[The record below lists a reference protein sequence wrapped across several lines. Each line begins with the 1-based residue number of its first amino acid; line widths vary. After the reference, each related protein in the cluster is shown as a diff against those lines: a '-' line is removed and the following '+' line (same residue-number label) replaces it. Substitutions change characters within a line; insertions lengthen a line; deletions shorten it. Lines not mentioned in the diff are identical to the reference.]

1 MKNKSRLFALA
12 GVTLLSA
19 SVLAACGGAKQA
31 SDKAAAASTYTY
43 VYTSDPESL
52 DYTLVN
58 KSTTGDLVANFVDGL
73 LENDEYG
80 NLVPSLAEDW
90 KVSKDG
96 LTYTYTLRED
106 AKWFTVDG
114 EEYGQITAE
123 DFVTGLKHA
132 ADNSSEAL
140 YLVQNSIVGLD
151 EYVKGE
157 TKDFSTVGVK
167 ALDEKTVQYTLKQPE
182 SFWNSKLT
190 MGIMFPV
197 NAEFLESKGK
207 DYGTPNPD
215 SILYSG
221 PYLLSALTAKSSLEY
236 TKNPNYWDADN
247 VHIDHVKFT
256 YYDGSD
262 PDSLI
267 KGFKEGNY
275 SNARVFPNS
284 STYDATKKEFGDYIR
299 YGLQDATTYFGTFNF
314 NRSAYEYTAKT
325 TDKQKEST
333 QKAIRNKDFRQAL
346 TFAFNKEAYASQN
359 VGKDAAPNIV
369 RNTLSPT
376 DFVTIGEKNYGDVV
390 QENIVKLGDEW
401 KDVNFVDGQNGLY
414 NVDKA
419 KAEFAKAKT
428 ALEAEGVEF
437 PIHLDLPVYQSS
449 EIQVQMA
456 SSFKQTIEEAI
467 GSDNVVIDL
476 HPLDEDAYYKIT
488 YYTETPEQNDFD
500 ISTASGWGPDYQD
513 PSTYLDIFKASSG
526 EQLRVLGM
534 VPGEELTK
542 TVGLDKFEEML
553 KSAESETLDTVA
565 RYTKYAEAEAYLL
578 DNAYFITSYSR
589 GGTPGV
595 SKLVPF
601 SGSYGVTGIK
611 GSVSFK
617 RVKVQDEA
625 VKTEDYLKAREAWFK
640 AKAESNAK
648 YQESLA
654 DHVE

>member
-1 MKNKSRLFALA
+1 MKNKNRLFALA

-31 SDKAAAASTYTY
+31 SDKSAASTYTY
-43 VYTSDPESL
+43 VYTSDPETL
-52 DYTLVN
+52 DYSISN
-58 KSTTGDLVANFVDGL
+58 KTTTGDLVANFVDGL

-207 DYGTPNPD
+207 DYGAPTPD

-247 VHIDHVKFT
+247 VHIENVKFT

-284 STYDATKKEFGDYIR
+284 PTYDATKKEFGDYIR
-299 YGLQDATTYFGTFNF
+299 YGLQQSATYYGTFNF
-314 NRSAYEYTAKT
+314 NRSAYEHTAKT

-333 QKAIRNKDFRQAL
+333 KKAILNKDFRQAL

-359 VGKDAAPNIV
+359 VGKDAALNIV
-369 RNTLSPT
+369 RNTLIPT
-376 DFVTIGEKNYGDVV
+376 DFVTIGEKNFGELV
-390 QENIVKLGDEW
+390 QEDIMKYGDEW
-401 KDVNFVDGQNGLY
+401 KDVSLAGGQNSLY

-437 PIHLDLPVYQSS
+437 PIHLDMPISQSR
-449 EIQVQMA
+449 EVNVQMA
-456 SSFKQTIEEAI
+456 SSFKQTIEEAL
-467 GSDNVVIDL
+467 GTDNVVIDL
-476 HPLDEDAYYKIT
+476 HPLDDEEYYNIT

-534 VPGEELTK
+534 VPNDELTK
-542 TVGLDKFEEML
+542 TVGLDKFEELL
-553 KSAESETLDTVA
+553 KVAEAETIDTVA

-578 DNAYFITSYSR
+578 DNAYFITSYSN

-601 SGSYGVTGIK
+601 SGNYSVAGIK
-611 GSVSFK
+611 GDESFK
-617 RVKVQDEA
+617 RFKLQDEA
-625 VKTEDYLKAREAWFK
+625 VKTEDYLKAREAWLK